1 MQANTDHLVQLES
14 IAHYD
19 SSRGC
24 KSDASACG
32 CSQVFKRD
40 GIRPADI
47 GLSLLGILGWLAL
60 PKCPLC
66 LAAYLAIGTGL
77 SISVSNSRTLYWSLA
92 TLAGGLFLVGAIRIC
107 RITHSRWYYP
117 SR

>member
-1 MQANTDHLVQLES
+1 MRTNADHLVQLES
-14 IAHYD
+14 IAHDD

-24 KSDASACG
+24 KSDAASCCCG
-32 CSQVFKRD
+32 QVFKRD
-40 GIRPADI
+40 GIRPTDV

-77 SISVSNSRTLYWSLA
+77 SISASNSRTLYWSLA

-107 RITHSRWYYP
+107 RITHARWYAP